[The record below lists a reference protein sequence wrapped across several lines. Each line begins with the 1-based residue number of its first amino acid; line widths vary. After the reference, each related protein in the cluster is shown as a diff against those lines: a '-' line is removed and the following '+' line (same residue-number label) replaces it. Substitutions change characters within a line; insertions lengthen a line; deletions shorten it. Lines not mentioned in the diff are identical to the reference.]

1 LLTIDRAIRAA
12 GLGVLVMRGVLFGL
26 AVAALATP
34 AFAADIV
41 NGDFEAGNVG
51 FTSAYAFIPPVPGGN
66 TAAAQ
71 YTITTDAFPWT
82 PNFASY
88 GDHTTGTGNYMVVNG
103 AGTAET
109 VWQNAA
115 PVLLDPGTYRFSF
128 FLSDACCN
136 TNFNGGAGPGIDP
149 APPMLQISL
158 NGSLISATNLTVS
171 PPAGVWHLVSEDF
184 QVNSPGAAA
193 TFSIVNN
200 RLDPNGNDFA
210 LDDLHVSAVPEPTSW
225 ALMLLGFGGL
235 GAALRARRR
244 TVAAT
249 A

>member
-1 LLTIDRAIRAA
+1 
-12 GLGVLVMRGVLFGL
+12 MRNVLFGL

-34 AFAADIV
+34 AFAADII
-41 NGDFEAGNVG
+41 NGDFELGNVG
-51 FTSAYAFIPPVPGGN
+51 FTSAYTFIAPAPNGN

-71 YTITTDAFPWT
+71 YTITTDAFPWN
-82 PNFASY
+82 PNFADF
-88 GDHTTGTGNYMVVNG
+88 GDHTTGSGQYMVVNG
-103 AGTAET
+103 AGAPET

-115 PVLLDPGTYRFSF
+115 PVALDPGDYRFSF
-128 FLSDACCN
+128 YLADACCN
-136 TNFNGGAGPGIDP
+136 SGFNAGPGPGIDP
-149 APPMLQISL
+149 APPLLQVSL
-158 NGSLISATNLTVS
+158 NGNLISPTNLTVS

-184 QVNSPGAAA
+184 TVTSPGALA

-210 LDDLHVSAVPEPTSW
+210 LDDIHVASVAGVPEPASW

-235 GAALRARRR
+235 GATLRARRR